1 MYGVAHKVDSE
12 LKIFNLTHDIPQY
25 NIWEASYRL
34 IQTIMYWAEGT
45 VFVSVVDPGVGTDRK
60 SVVVKT
66 ATGQYIVTPDNGTLT
81 HVKRMCGIVEAREI
95 DENINRLPNSGASYT
110 FNGRDVYAYTGAR
123 LAAGIIDFEGVGP
136 KINIDEI
143 VELPTVEA
151 IKDGDLVSGTI
162 DVLDVRF
169 GSLWTNISREL
180 FMGMNI
186 NYGDKVEV
194 CITKDSREVYKNVML
209 FATSFAE
216 VHIGET
222 LVYVNSLDCL
232 AVAINQGSFENAYN
246 IETGTNWKISIKK
259 SEE

>member
-1 MYGVAHKVDSE
+1 
-12 LKIFNLTHDIPQY
+12 
-25 NIWEASYRL
+25 
-34 IQTIMYWAEGT
+34 
-45 VFVSVVDPGVGTDRK
+45 
-60 SVVVKT
+60 
-66 ATGQYIVTPDNGTLT
+66 
-81 HVKRMCGIVEAREI
+81 MCGIVEAREI

-110 FNGRDVYAYTGAR
+110 FHGRDVYAYTGAR

-216 VHIGET
+216 V
-222 LVYVNSLDCL
+222 NSLDCL
-232 AVAINQGSFENAYN
+232 AVAINQGSFAKAYN